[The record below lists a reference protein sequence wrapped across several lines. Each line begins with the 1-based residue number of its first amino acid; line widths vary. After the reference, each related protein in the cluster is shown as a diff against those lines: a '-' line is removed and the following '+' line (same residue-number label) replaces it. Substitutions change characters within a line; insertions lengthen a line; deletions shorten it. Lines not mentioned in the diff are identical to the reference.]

1 MAEQTQ
7 ELRDEIQRLR
17 DEQQRLR
24 DEQEKLRRENGHSG
38 NGAEKK
44 QEDTKKDDDKKQD
57 EKPQPKPPVLQR
69 VRGFVAQHPL
79 GMVLGAVALVLLL
92 IGGALLLRYFN
103 SYESTDDAEI
113 DGHLNSLTPR
123 IGGTITRVY
132 VENTNYVKAG
142 QSLVDIDPRDYRT
155 ALEQAQGAYAQ
166 SLAQLKAA
174 NPNVPITETSNQT
187 TISTGEADV
196 IAAQKAVDEAEQ
208 EYQARLAQIRQAE
221 AQNVKALT
229 DVKRY
234 ELLVVKEEVSRE
246 QYDTVVANAKSQTAT
261 VDSAS
266 ALAEAARRAVEERRA
281 QLMQAQSRL
290 AEAQR
295 NAPRQVAVRQADV
308 STREADVQAAK
319 AQLDQAGLNL
329 SYTKIVAPVDGVV
342 SNRTAEVGQQV
353 AAGAQ
358 LLQISQLDDIW
369 VTANFKETQVRRM
382 RAGQSVDIHV
392 DAFDQTFPGYI
403 ESLPGST
410 GAVTSLLPPENA
422 TGNYVKV
429 VQRLPVRIRFKKGV
443 DPQHRLRLGMS
454 VEPKVWLY

>member
-44 QEDTKKDDDKKQD
+44 QEDSKKDDDKKQD

-229 DVKRY
+229 DV
-234 ELLVVKEEVSRE
+234 
-246 QYDTVVANAKSQTAT
+246 
-261 VDSAS
+261 
-266 ALAEAARRAVEERRA
+266 
-281 QLMQAQSRL
+281 
-290 AEAQR
+290 
-295 NAPRQVAVRQADV
+295 
-308 STREADVQAAK
+308 
-319 AQLDQAGLNL
+319 
-329 SYTKIVAPVDGVV
+329 
-342 SNRTAEVGQQV
+342 
-353 AAGAQ
+353 
-358 LLQISQLDDIW
+358 
-369 VTANFKETQVRRM
+369 
-382 RAGQSVDIHV
+382 
-392 DAFDQTFPGYI
+392 
-403 ESLPGST
+403 
-410 GAVTSLLPPENA
+410 
-422 TGNYVKV
+422 
-429 VQRLPVRIRFKKGV
+429 
-443 DPQHRLRLGMS
+443 
-454 VEPKVWLY
+454 

>member
-1 MAEQTQ
+1 
-7 ELRDEIQRLR
+7 
-17 DEQQRLR
+17 
-24 DEQEKLRRENGHSG
+24 
-38 NGAEKK
+38 
-44 QEDTKKDDDKKQD
+44 
-57 EKPQPKPPVLQR
+57 
-69 VRGFVAQHPL
+69 
-79 GMVLGAVALVLLL
+79 
-92 IGGALLLRYFN
+92 
-103 SYESTDDAEI
+103 
-113 DGHLNSLTPR
+113 
-123 IGGTITRVY
+123 
-132 VENTNYVKAG
+132 
-142 QSLVDIDPRDYRT
+142 
-155 ALEQAQGAYAQ
+155 
-166 SLAQLKAA
+166 
-174 NPNVPITETSNQT
+174 
-187 TISTGEADV
+187 
-196 IAAQKAVDEAEQ
+196 
-208 EYQARLAQIRQAE
+208 
-221 AQNVKALT
+221 
-229 DVKRY
+229 
-234 ELLVVKEEVSRE
+234 VVKEEVSRE

-266 ALAEAARRAVEERRA
+266 ASAEAARRAVEERRA

-308 STREADVQAAK
+308 STREADVQASK

-422 TGNYVKV
+422 TGNYVKI
-429 VQRLPVRIRFKKGV
+429 VQRIPVKIVLAPGENKDR
-443 DPQHRLRLGMS
+443 RLRPGMN
-454 VEPKVWLY
+454 VVPDVYLK